1 MELKEK
7 VKNLPSCPGVYL
19 MKDSL
24 NSIIYVGKS
33 KNLKSRIGSYFQNS
47 KSHPPKVVKLVK
59 NLKDFEYLTTDTEF
73 EAFLLECKLIKQI
86 KPIYN
91 KLMKSPKSY
100 TYIKVNLN
108 ISYPSIEISNAVDKN
123 DANLYFGPYTQKN
136 TVQRALDGIKESCK
150 ILCNS
155 NFQKTSSCL
164 NYSLGLCIGMCFD
177 ISGREQ
183 YLAIFDKIIK
193 LLNGT
198 DKSILDEIEY
208 KMVISSQNFD
218 FENAAKYRDYLKAV
232 NYLLDKNN
240 VVKFTKENK
249 NIILIEYLD
258 KDAFKVFLIKGYK
271 ILFKEKYSLNNLSI
285 SEVKGILKNKVT
297 LCFDNTI
304 NYSIDIG
311 NEEIDE
317 SQIIYAYLNNKSNN
331 CKYIIIPD
339 QCVNSLNNTNIDNIL
354 NELLP

>member
-1 MELKEK
+1 
-7 VKNLPSCPGVYL
+7 
-19 MKDSL
+19 
-24 NSIIYVGKS
+24 
-33 KNLKSRIGSYFQNS
+33 
-47 KSHPPKVVKLVK
+47 
-59 NLKDFEYLTTDTEF
+59 
-73 EAFLLECKLIKQI
+73 
-86 KPIYN
+86 
-91 KLMKSPKSY
+91 
-100 TYIKVNLN
+100 
-108 ISYPSIEISNAVDKN
+108 
-123 DANLYFGPYTQKN
+123 
-136 TVQRALDGIKESCK
+136 
-150 ILCNS
+150 
-155 NFQKTSSCL
+155 
-164 NYSLGLCIGMCFD
+164 MCFD

-183 YLAIFDKIIK
+183 YLSIFDRIIK

-249 NIILIEYLD
+249 NIILIEYLN

-271 ILFKEKYSLNNLSI
+271 ILFKEKYSLNNLNI
-285 SEVKGILKNKVT
+285 SEVKAILKNKVT
-297 LCFDNTI
+297 LCFDSRI

-317 SQIIYAYLNNKSNN
+317 SQIIYAYLNNKSNDS
-331 CKYIIIPD
+331 KYIIIPD
-339 QCVNSLNNTNIDNIL
+339 QCVNSLNNANIDNIL